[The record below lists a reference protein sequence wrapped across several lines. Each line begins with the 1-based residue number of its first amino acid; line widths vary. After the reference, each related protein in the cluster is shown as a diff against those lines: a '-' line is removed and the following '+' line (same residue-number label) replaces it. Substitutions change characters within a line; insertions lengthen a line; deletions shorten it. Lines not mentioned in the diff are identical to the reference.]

1 MLQENARSSK
11 CAKIGLSKTFFMQK
25 LQKEL
30 DPICGPVPHVR
41 SQLSELMEFRG
52 KKRGSFALFA
62 RHLPGGA
69 LQILRDNL

>member
-1 MLQENARSSK
+1 MKL
-11 CAKIGLSKTFFMQK
+11 FWK
-25 LQKEL
+25 LQIGI
-30 DPICGPVPHVR
+30 DPIYEPVPHVR